1 MSDTPVLLSTVELA
15 EMIEQGR
22 SPVILDVRWALGD
35 RHGRDRFHEGHI
47 SGAVYV
53 DLDEDLADPPAPG
66 LGRHPLP
73 DIDRFQAT
81 ARRWGINDGALVVAY
96 DDSGDLAAARAWW
109 LLRWAGHS
117 EVRLLDGGLQAW
129 IAGGHP
135 LAAGPGGEK
144 KPGNVTLS
152 PGHMPT
158 IGPDEAAAFAT
169 HGVLLDARAHA
180 RYCGD
185 EEPVD
190 RRAGHIPGA
199 VSAPTTENL
208 RQDGS
213 FLPADQIAHR
223 FSKLGVKRTDV
234 AVYCGSGINAAHEIA
249 ALEIA
254 GIDAALYPGSWS
266 QWSADPKRE
275 VATGS

>member
-1 MSDTPVLLSTVELA
+1 MPDTAVLLTTVELA
-15 EMIEQGR
+15 EMIEHGR
-22 SPVILDVRWALGD
+22 PPVILDVRWALGD
-35 RHGRDRFHEGHI
+35 THGRDRFHEGHI

-53 DLDEDLADPPAPG
+53 DLDEELADPPALE

-73 DIDRFQAT
+73 DIERFQAA
-81 ARRWGINDGALVVAY
+81 ARRWGVDDGGLVVVY

-129 IAGGHP
+129 IAGGHA
-135 LAAGPGGEK
+135 LAAGPGGER

-152 PGHMPT
+152 AGHMPT
-158 IGPDEAAAFAT
+158 IDADEAATFSSR
-169 HGVLLDARAHA
+169 GVLLDARAHA

-199 VSAPTTENL
+199 VSAPTTGNL

-213 FLPADQIAHR
+213 FLPPDQLAYR
-223 FSKLGVKRTDV
+223 FSKLGVGRTDV

-254 GIDAALYPGSWS
+254 GIAAALYPGSWS
-266 QWSADPKRE
+266 QWSADPIRE
-275 VATGS
+275 VATGN